1 MRKNKVLS
9 FFLTAFMVL
18 FFLVSGANGAVTV
31 SEVIDEVWGGHKIQ
45 WFNVAFD
52 SSYAAGGEAITKA
65 SRRFSTLDKVIIIP
79 KDGYIFEYDLT
90 NEKLLAFAPA
100 PPVVV
105 DEQHTITNNQFTL
118 NYPAA
123 YIMAASLGSTGAV
136 SGVSIYYSGAS
147 VDNSS
152 IAATSTFAW
161 GTRPTFNVGTDLS
174 GTIYVTY
181 VTQAWKDV
189 WDNRVENE
197 SQTANADYSVNTAST
212 ALAIEN
218 VAVITGTTTFKAYR
232 LQAAADYLWDSAVSI
247 DFTQGSGNSTHI
259 GFEAGHAPT
268 TVYITYIQRPA
279 DGFLVNRW
287 REAEVAQE
295 DEDGTGLSY
304 AWFDYGPMLLWGY
317 AGQVPSGYTTVGRSA
332 SWREPKWL
340 TNFKNTSF
348 GGNLPPTEA
357 YLDFFTAGTEIAGE
371 YGSRIFTGATL
382 SSESS
387 SGAVGT
393 YIYGLMSEIPG
404 MVPLEVPNGTDLSDI
419 SGVQVIMI
427 GR

>member
-1 MRKNKVLS
+1 LTNPLTKEILKENKMRKNKVLS

-65 SRRFSTLDKVIIIP
+65 SRRFATLDKVIIIP

-123 YIMAASLGSTGAV
+123 YIMAASLGSTGVV

-317 AGQVPSGYTTVGRSA
+317 AGQVPSCYTTVGRSA
-332 SWREPKWL
+332 SWR
-340 TNFKNTSF
+340 
-348 GGNLPPTEA
+348 
-357 YLDFFTAGTEIAGE
+357 
-371 YGSRIFTGATL
+371 
-382 SSESS
+382 
-387 SGAVGT
+387 
-393 YIYGLMSEIPG
+393 
-404 MVPLEVPNGTDLSDI
+404 
-419 SGVQVIMI
+419 
-427 GR
+427 